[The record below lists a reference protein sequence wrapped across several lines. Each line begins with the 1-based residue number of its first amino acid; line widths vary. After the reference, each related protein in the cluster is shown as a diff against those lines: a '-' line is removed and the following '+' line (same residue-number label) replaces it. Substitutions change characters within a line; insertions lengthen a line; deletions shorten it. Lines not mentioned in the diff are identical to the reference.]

1 MHEPGTGKGW
11 FEKLKQTVFDAD
23 GEMPNCA
30 QAGSGTCHVSS
41 QVCYNLLRGV
51 NPADPDGPK
60 TGYKNARAYWIL
72 KSVETLHGVFG
83 KIHEE
88 LVQNSAINTYDDIW
102 GNLATSISFAGAYG
116 IPNSGIF
123 GFASGVLAIIE
134 AFAQKEPEKPD
145 GMTDLNEIVS
155 TYFSGLSTTIQN
167 ILKDALGYG
176 DQRNLPASTLT
187 RTDGNVNQAA
197 MFFEEGKWLF
207 TNDDAMGSELDNIIE
222 QSGSFVEQRLVM
234 QAITRKN
241 NFILIWNSRYGEPIT
256 EKYCKE
262 RKDAC
267 KTAIWKRSAWPDT
280 NCDITGSDMEPC
292 HREPRRPTKDWM
304 NKATDKYGVDMKMVI
319 DSAIECAFND
329 PHEPD
334 FKSIEVGGGVPY
346 CFFNLP
352 VKRGKWVLGNR
363 VARHPETHEKFKM
376 SKWESLDEVYKP

>member
-1 MHEPGTGKGW
+1 HYSAPETRDERMLHAIDMGW
-11 FEKLKQTVFDAD
+11 FIMNKYYTMTEDVPVYSAALLLDPSKRDAYIKQNWPDEWYDNAI
-23 GEMPNCA
+23 GGA
-30 QAGSGTCHVSS
+30 QAIWEEE
-41 QVCYNLLRGV
+41 YNIELPTKP
-51 NPADPDGPK
+51 PAALSAAPDFVEHESNK
-60 TGYKNARAYWIL
+60 LAQLARNMKVA
-72 KSVETLHGVFG
+72 H
-83 KIHEE
+83 
-88 LVQNSAINTYDDIW
+88 AC
-102 GNLATSISFAGAYG
+102 
-116 IPNSGIF
+116 
-123 GFASGVLAIIE
+123 
-134 AFAQKEPEKPD
+134 
-145 GMTDLNEIVS
+145 MTDLNEIVS